1 MLNLNRSNFQAHPFH
16 LVSPSPWPLYTS
28 ISLLS
33 LTTSAVLSFHGFGYA
48 EYNLIMSLTSLI
60 LAMSFWWRDVI
71 AEGTYLGNH
80 TLAVQRGLN
89 LGVGLFI
96 VSEALFCLAIFFTW
110 GVLLYKTYISEPMLS
125 LMIHG
130 ELKTSGF
137 YTGKGKGKAID
148 SPEQEKPA
156 SRSGTDSENEE
167 DFRKAIKLSLQ
178 ENNGE
183 SSKTVANKENTLGVF
198 DIDKLFIYIQDWK
211 TSHDT
216 FLTKA
221 KLYNNLKIELEKK
234 KVKSEK
240 DLTLLSQYLQESNE
254 FKLKRDK
261 LEKTLLQ
268 QGINPSEQFTS
279 ENNSETESNSSFYS
293 SDNTEKTQS
302 SYNSH
307 GRNRK
312 RVKFTNENNNLD
324 FPLVFVG
331 FNFIP
336 LLRLLSCIVSTMFV
350 LILHFNVLPNLD
362 MWFTIYTMQIV
373 TLYLFLSLSKLLY
386 KWYTTAINLYNLY
399 LEKDYMVIYFN
410 AYFSVV
416 TLLLYF
422 SSYSDICIFY
432 C

>member
-1 MLNLNRSNFQAHPFH
+1 
-16 LVSPSPWPLYTS
+16 
-28 ISLLS
+28 
-33 LTTSAVLSFHGFGYA
+33 
-48 EYNLIMSLTSLI
+48 
-60 LAMSFWWRDVI
+60 
-71 AEGTYLGNH
+71 
-80 TLAVQRGLN
+80 
-89 LGVGLFI
+89 
-96 VSEALFCLAIFFTW
+96 
-110 GVLLYKTYISEPMLS
+110 
-125 LMIHG
+125 MIHG